1 MNLDLDHP
9 IHEQIDTYRDA
20 AASNVP
26 DDVREYYDGEQPIVV
41 SPEQQYALGDRAN
54 RPLIENMIQR
64 CVDTI
69 SGRLLFDRFVCV
81 DNPDVEEALLDF
93 ATKNHFDR
101 RVIKNTVRT
110 LVDGNTANSLSW
122 DAAGQRVVVH
132 QEQWWDGEEG
142 MFVETSNDGNELW
155 AVKEWTDIE
164 KRKRRTVYLPDSI
177 QRFVR
182 DGEAWVPFPDEAE
195 HIQPWLKRNGEPLGV
210 PVIHF
215 ANAGASASV
224 YGDSKVEP
232 LLGLQ
237 DALNGT
243 LFDLVAALAMTAFG
257 IYTAT
262 GVDTTKTALHV
273 GPGRLWAVENKDAE
287 FGLLTG
293 ASIASL
299 RDGYQTIRSSIASQF
314 PVAEHVI
321 AGDWPSGTALVKAE
335 SQMVGYA
342 KTLGDTWAPSYVR
355 EGHRATEI
363 MNAFGEYTLD
373 EDALIQIAYKAPEQ
387 LDEGTI
393 AQINREKVETYRELA
408 GLPKSLMAKTGIVDE
423 AEAETIEAER
433 ASGMTLLA
441 DAGVF

>member
-20 AASNVP
+20 AASDVP
-26 DDVREYYDGEQPIVV
+26 PDVREYYDGDQPIVV

-54 RPLIENMIQR
+54 RALIENMIQR

-69 SGRLLFDRFVCV
+69 AGRLLFDRFVCA
-81 DNPDVEEALLDF
+81 DDLDVQGALQDF

-101 RVIKNTVRT
+101 RVITNTVRA
-110 LVDGNTANSLSW
+110 LVDGNAANSLAW
-122 DAAGQRVVVH
+122 DANAGRVTVH
-132 QEQWWDGEEG
+132 HEHWWDGEEG
-142 MFVETSNDGNELW
+142 MFVEQDSAGNEQW

-164 KRKRRTVYLPDSI
+164 KRKRRTVYLPDQI

-182 DGEAWVPFPDEAE
+182 DGEAWVPYPDEAT
-195 HIQPWLKRNGEPLGV
+195 HIQPWLKRSGEPLGV
-210 PVIHF
+210 PIIHF
-215 ANAGASASV
+215 ANAGASASH
-224 YGDSKVEP
+224 YGDSKVAP

-273 GPGRLWAVENKDAE
+273 GPGRLWAVENNDAA

-299 RDGYQTIRSSIASQF
+299 RDGYQTIRSAIASQF

-321 AGDWPSGTALVKAE
+321 AGDWPSGTALERAE
-335 SQMVGYA
+335 SQMVGYV
-342 KTLGDTWAPSYVR
+342 KKLGDTWAPTYVR
-355 EGHRATEI
+355 VAHRATEI
-363 MNAFGEYTLD
+363 MNAFGDTQLN

-387 LDEGTI
+387 LGEGTI

-408 GLPKSLMAKTGIVDE
+408 NLPKSLMVKTGIVDE
-423 AEAETIEAER
+423 TEAEAIEAER
-433 ASGMTLLA
+433 ASGITLLA
-441 DAGVF
+441 DAGF